1 MAGKLCKEQ
10 QISFSNNMEYSDFIA
25 DIKIFCEISAYVDPT
40 LYCSQKIASSKE
52 FYWYLWL
59 NFLVLAFIDM
69 INMSGK
75 FQRNDS
81 SRSPWL
87 ESLSKFSCEIVLEF
101 QISKLLWGRTSNQ
114 NLAELPPVLIFL
126 VIISAKMLES
136 SIWALIQGSLQSQYL
151 FLELEA
157 TYRRKSRWRC
167 IEIHQNVCC
176 RSFSQ
181 NRAKGYLKNVKE
193 QVIRLQSKVWSN
205 LQCF

>member
-1 MAGKLCKEQ
+1 MAEKLCKEQ
-10 QISFSNNMEYSDFIA
+10 QMSFSNNMGYSDFIA
-25 DIKIFCEISAYVDPT
+25 DIKPGFFAY
-40 LYCSQKIASSKE
+40 LYCSKKIASSKE

-59 NFLVLAFIDM
+59 NFLLLAFIDM

-75 FQRNDS
+75 FQRNHS

-101 QISKLLWGRTSNQ
+101 EISKLLWGRTSNQ
-114 NLAELPPVLIFL
+114 NLAELPPALIFL
-126 VIISAKMLES
+126 VIISAKTLES

-167 IEIHQNVCC
+167 IAIHQNVCC

-193 QVIRLQSKVWSN
+193 QVIRLQSKVWNN

>member
-1 MAGKLCKEQ
+1 
-10 QISFSNNMEYSDFIA
+10 
-25 DIKIFCEISAYVDPT
+25 
-40 LYCSQKIASSKE
+40 
-52 FYWYLWL
+52 
-59 NFLVLAFIDM
+59 M

-75 FQRNDS
+75 FQRNHS

-167 IEIHQNVCC
+167 LAIIKMYVAGVSAKTVQRDISKMSRNKSFDF
-176 RSFSQ
+176 RSRFGAIYS
-181 NRAKGYLKNVKE
+181 ASKIKKYLLNNSTIGN
-193 QVIRLQSKVWSN
+193 QL
-205 LQCF
+205 LF

>member
-1 MAGKLCKEQ
+1 MAEKLCKEQ
-10 QISFSNNMEYSDFIA
+10 QMSFSNNMGYSDFIA
-25 DIKIFCEISAYVDPT
+25 DIKPGFFAY
-40 LYCSQKIASSKE
+40 LYCSKKIASSKE

-69 INMSGK
+69 INVSGK
-75 FQRNDS
+75 FQRNHS

-101 QISKLLWGRTSNQ
+101 QINKLLWGRTSNQ

-167 IEIHQNVCC
+167 IAIHQNVCC

-181 NRAKGYLKNVKE
+181 NRAKAGA
-193 QVIRLQSKVWSN
+193 
-205 LQCF
+205 

>member
-1 MAGKLCKEQ
+1 MAEKLCKEQ
-10 QISFSNNMEYSDFIA
+10 QMSFSNNIEYSDFIA

-40 LYCSQKIASSKE
+40 LYWSQKIASIKE

-75 FQRNDS
+75 FQRNHS

-101 QISKLLWGRTSNQ
+101 QISNLLWGRTSNQ

-157 TYRRKSRWRC
+157 TC
-167 IEIHQNVCC
+167 NNQNVRC

-181 NRAKGYLKNVKE
+181 NRGKGYLKNVKE
-193 QVIRLQSKVWSN
+193 QVIRLQSKVGSN
-205 LQCF
+205 LQRF